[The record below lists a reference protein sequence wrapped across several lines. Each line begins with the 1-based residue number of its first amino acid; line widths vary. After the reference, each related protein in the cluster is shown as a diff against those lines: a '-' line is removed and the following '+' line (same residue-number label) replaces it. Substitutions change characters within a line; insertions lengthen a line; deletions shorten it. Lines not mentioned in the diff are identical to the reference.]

1 MEAVIWVLIIFSI
14 ISAGLIAIII
24 LNQKKH
30 STVVKKISG
39 QNAQLLESIE
49 KYIEIFNEHNVK
61 DFTQDDES
69 RSEILA
75 QSKLREIRKEY
86 INKLK
91 KPNSTLTEEHEM
103 LIDFV
108 SLTLSLLIKTPP
120 NLRVKLIEENT
131 DNEMMKKILLS
142 KLDSIKNHY
151 IPVSL
156 LEVALSKEE

>member
-1 MEAVIWVLIIFSI
+1 METVIWVLIIFSI
-14 ISAGLIAIII
+14 VSVGLISIII

-30 STVVKKISG
+30 STVVEKISG

-61 DFTQDDES
+61 NFIQNDES
-69 RSEILA
+69 KSEIIA
-75 QSKLREIRKEY
+75 QKKLKEIRKEY
-86 INKLK
+86 IKKLK
-91 KPNSTLTEEHEM
+91 THNGTLTEEHEM

-120 NLRVKLIEENT
+120 NLRLKLIEENT